1 MFKFIVHVPNHIKKF
16 LFYFL
21 IDFVQ
26 FDYRI
31 FIRPWENKERLH
43 KEDGLK
49 IEKDHILKNYIVDKM
64 SNENYSPDVISGRL
78 RLDDKLP
85 NVSTE
90 TIYNF
95 IYTSA
100 IAAELGLHN
109 LLPTKRLKRRR
120 REVKDVKE

>member
-1 MFKFIVHVPNHIKKF
+1 ME
-16 LFYFL
+16 
-21 IDFVQ
+21 
-26 FDYRI
+26 
-31 FIRPWENKERLH
+31 IRRNKYNGYYLPCRAHSIYEERLH

-90 TIYNF
+90 NIYNF
-95 IYTSA
+95 IYTSS